1 LHDDDHLDPK
11 YWPVENIV
19 KLARPRYRSS
29 FMGPSEKVLQ
39 RAAALLAKR
48 LLDGKMLAT
57 KETVAGLEKRMLD
70 ALRANFGE
78 EAAIQRDAERILEEN
93 KRQTTGMDQRT
104 LLVKIKEKLARERGF
119 VL

>member
-1 LHDDDHLDPK
+1 VTPSDKNLH
-11 YWPVENIV
+11 
-19 KLARPRYRSS
+19 
-29 FMGPSEKVLQ
+29 
-39 RAAALLAKR
+39 RAAGRVTKAFV
-48 LLDGKMLAT
+48 DGKI
-57 KETVAGLEKRMLD
+57 VAAKAPSAEIEKRIFE
-70 ALRANFGE
+70 ALRANFQE

>member
-1 LHDDDHLDPK
+1 
-11 YWPVENIV
+11 
-19 KLARPRYRSS
+19 
-29 FMGPSEKVLQ
+29 MGPSEKVLQ

-57 KETVAGLEKRMLD
+57 KETVTSLEKRMLD
-70 ALRANFGE
+70 ALRANFSE

-104 LLVKIKEKLARERGF
+104 LLAKIKERLARERGF